1 MRPHDWNFLISVN
14 IFRPMEED
22 KKQNVG
28 VRWEKRYIFTCHNA
42 LFITRDIIY
51 RHLAE
56 RDLKGHSLWTES
68 HVTCSK
74 QMGIDL

>member
-1 MRPHDWNFLISVN
+1 MCPFDWNLLISVN
-14 IFRPMEED
+14 IFRAMGED

-42 LFITRDIIY
+42 LFITGDIIC
-51 RHLAE
+51 RPLAE

-68 HVTCSK
+68 HVTRSK